1 MQRHLIVYLHC
12 RLGFNVTTKKDLGLP
27 RSFFV
32 LLIDSI
38 LVLFCALETP
48 KLLKQTR
55 FLR

>member
-38 LVLFCALETP
+38 LVPSCALEMTQA
-48 KLLKQTR
+48 LEIT
-55 FLR
+55 

>member
-1 MQRHLIVYLHC
+1 MQRYLIVYFYC

-32 LLIDSI
+32 LPIDSI